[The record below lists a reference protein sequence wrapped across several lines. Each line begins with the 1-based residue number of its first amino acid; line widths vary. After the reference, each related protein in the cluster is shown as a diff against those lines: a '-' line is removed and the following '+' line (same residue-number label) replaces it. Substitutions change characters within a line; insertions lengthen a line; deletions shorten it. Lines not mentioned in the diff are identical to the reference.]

1 MAEKVRIAIAGCGG
15 ISHAHLRG
23 YKILRENRI
32 NTFCIT
38 AACDIDESRAQRVA
52 DVAQEFQ
59 GGEKP
64 KVYTDFDKLVNDKV
78 ADAVD
83 ICSSVSSHHT
93 LALAALEKG
102 MHATIEKPFALTVK
116 AGLKV
121 VETAEKMG
129 KVIAI
134 SENARFGQ
142 GVRSSRW
149 VLDQDYIGEQEMMVF
164 GGTGA
169 QVWYPDKIVAGTPWR
184 HDKMIAGAGAVLD
197 LGSHSFD
204 VIRYLCGEVEEVY
217 GATKVLLPFRTQR
230 NEAGEIVQKVPS
242 NVDDVAFAILK
253 FKSGAIGMFGTG
265 WGGHGETTGFRDGFT
280 IQGSKGSLKN
290 ASGNPEITL
299 DDSARI
305 NVQEQFNQNAG
316 VELKGKLF
324 PKGMSDTFALE
335 LNEFIRSI
343 QEGDK
348 PDNHGWEGLNDIAIS
363 YAITESSWFNKAVKI
378 EDILSGKIEGYQ
390 QELNES
396 YGL

>member
-1 MAEKVRIAIAGCGG
+1 
-15 ISHAHLRG
+15 
-23 YKILRENRI
+23 
-32 NTFCIT
+32 
-38 AACDIDESRAQRVA
+38 
-52 DVAQEFQ
+52 
-59 GGEKP
+59 
-64 KVYTDFDKLVNDKV
+64 
-78 ADAVD
+78 
-83 ICSSVSSHHT
+83 
-93 LALAALEKG
+93 
-102 MHATIEKPFALTVK
+102 
-116 AGLKV
+116 
-121 VETAEKMG
+121 
-129 KVIAI
+129 
-134 SENARFGQ
+134 
-142 GVRSSRW
+142 
-149 VLDQDYIGEQEMMVF
+149 MV
-164 GGTGA
+164 
-169 QVWYPDKIVAGTPWR
+169 
-184 HDKMIAGAGAVLD
+184 
-197 LGSHSFD
+197 
-204 VIRYLCGEVEEVY
+204 
-217 GATKVLLPFRTQR
+217 
-230 NEAGEIVQKVPS
+230 
-242 NVDDVAFAILK
+242 
-253 FKSGAIGMFGTG
+253 GTG